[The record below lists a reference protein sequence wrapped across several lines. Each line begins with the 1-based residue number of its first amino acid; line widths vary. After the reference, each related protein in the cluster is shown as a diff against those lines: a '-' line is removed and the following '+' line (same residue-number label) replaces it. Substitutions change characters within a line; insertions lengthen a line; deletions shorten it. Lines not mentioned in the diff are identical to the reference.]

1 MIQLSVHDDERT
13 FISFTVEGHSSLG
26 KKGNNILCAGV
37 STLTQSIL
45 LGMKSVLKLHLKVRK
60 EEGYLKCVFPESLSQ
75 GDIEGV
81 NLLMM
86 TMITGF
92 QDLKNQF
99 PEEINI
105 VWQNQKDH

>member
-1 MIQLSVHDDERT
+1 MIHLSVHDNEDT
-13 FISFTVEGHSSLG
+13 FISFTVEGHSTLG
-26 KKGNNILCAGV
+26 KKGNNMLCAGV

-45 LGMKSVLKLHLKVRK
+45 LGMKSVLKLQLKVRK
-60 EEGYLKCVFPESLSQ
+60 EEGFIECVFPKSLSQ
-75 GDIEGV
+75 SALEGV

-92 QDLKNQF
+92 QDLKGQF

-105 VWQNQKDH
+105 IWQNSKNK